1 MNTTTPP
8 TIFFAPRQYPMRFA
22 REVLDMVEPMKASCR
37 GLPEIPAELPPAIVT
52 FSELEW
58 ETSEVWMFVDLAS
71 VYEYL
76 RGNKNL
82 KIPTE
87 WRPFVPKSLGKT
99 V

>member
-1 MNTTTPP
+1 
-8 TIFFAPRQYPMRFA
+8 MRFA
-22 REVLDMVEPMKASCR
+22 REVLDMVESMKASCK
-37 GLPEIPAELPPAIVT
+37 GLPEIPPELPPAVVT
-52 FSELEW
+52 FTELEW
-58 ETSEVWMFVDLAS
+58 ETSDVWMFVDLGS

-99 V
+99 I